1 MISSLQ
7 VTLILLLLGL
17 GAGLFMLRDWVFGAS
32 TGASSSSRSLRSIS
46 EEFRALEDPS
56 LLEVDTLAGS
66 VGRRLSQESEVDPK
80 QSRGISLA
88 MRLRY
93 AQLGQYPVYFCSVAQ
108 VGISLVVF
116 LVARMY
122 FKEILQ
128 LMSLFVGP
136 LLVNYVIN
144 KRIETRARKFDA
156 DFPQFLLSVVGML
169 KTGLNTVQAL
179 QAGAEGLEENSLVR
193 QEVELMLERLRLG
206 VSEDRSIGSFGEDI
220 HHEEIELFVQA
231 LILSRR
237 VGGTLSDTLDRL
249 AKQVRKRQNFK
260 MAASGAVGMHRGSI
274 WVIIVLIGLLQ
285 LYMFFATPSIV
296 LGTWQNPSLN
306 GFAQGAIAV
315 MVLGVLW
322 MNKMTN
328 FKV

>member
-1 MISSLQ
+1 MISSFQ
-7 VTLILLLLGL
+7 ITLILLFLGL
-17 GAGLFMLRDWVFGAS
+17 GGGLFIFREWVFGVS
-32 TGASSSSRSLRSIS
+32 SGTSSSRSLRLIS
-46 EEFRALEDPS
+46 EELRELEESSAPDV
-56 LLEVDTLAGS
+56 ETLAGAL
-66 VGRRLSQESEVDPK
+66 GRRISQDPEVEPK
-80 QSRGISLA
+80 QPRGISLA
-88 MRLRY
+88 TRLRY
-93 AQLGQYPVYFCSVAQ
+93 AQLSQYPVYYCSAAQ
-108 VGISLVVF
+108 VAISLIAF
-116 LVARMY
+116 LVARTY
-122 FKEILQ
+122 CKEVLQ

-136 LLVNYVIN
+136 LLVNYLIN
-144 KRIETRARKFDA
+144 KRIESRARKFDA

-220 HHEEIELFVQA
+220 NHGEIELFVQA

-260 MAASGAVGMHRGSI
+260 MAASGAVGMHRNSI
-274 WVIIVLIGLLQ
+274 WVIIALIAALQ
-285 LYMFFATPSIV
+285 LYMLLATPGII
-296 LGTWQNPSLN
+296 LATWQNPSLN
-306 GFAQGAIAV
+306 GYAQAAVAV
-315 MVLGVLW
+315 MVLGVIW

>member
-1 MISSLQ
+1 MSSLPL
-7 VTLILLLLGL
+7 LIGLIVVLGVATAVFLLRGW
-17 GAGLFMLRDWVFGAS
+17 AIGAS
-32 TGASSSSRSLRSIS
+32 TGGGSASRSLRSIS
-46 EEFRALEDPS
+46 DDLRSIGDTEPLDGD
-56 LLEVDTLAGS
+56 LLRDGRS
-66 VGRRLSQESEVDPK
+66 RRLSQAAEVEQK
-80 QSRGISLA
+80 QERGLSLEA
-88 MRLRY
+88 RLRY
-93 AQLGQYPVYFCSVAQ
+93 AQFGEYPVYVFSLVQVA
-108 VGISLVVF
+108 ISLAAF

-122 FKEILQ
+122 CKELLQ
-128 LMSLFVGP
+128 LMSLMVGP
-136 LLVNYVIN
+136 LVVNFIIN
-144 KRIETRARKFDA
+144 RRIEARVRRFDA

-179 QAGAEGLEENSLVR
+179 QAGAEGLEETSLVR

-206 VSEDRSIGSFGEDI
+206 VSEDRSIGSFGEDV
-220 HHEEIELFVQA
+220 HHPEIELFVQA

-274 WVIIVLIGLLQ
+274 WVILVLIAGLQ
-285 LYMFFATPSIV
+285 AYMLASTPEIV
-296 LGTWQNPSLN
+296 LGTWKNPSLN
-306 GFAQGAIAV
+306 GFAQGAIGL
-315 MVLGVLW
+315 MVVGVLW